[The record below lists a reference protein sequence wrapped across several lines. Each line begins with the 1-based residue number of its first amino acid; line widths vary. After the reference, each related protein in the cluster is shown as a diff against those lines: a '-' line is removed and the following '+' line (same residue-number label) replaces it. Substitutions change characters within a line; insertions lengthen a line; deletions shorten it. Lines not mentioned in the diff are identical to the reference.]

1 MFFII
6 PVFLKRQQLKPL
18 IKLLITCGYV
28 YPHTYLLKK
37 FKKTHNYITKIDVG
51 VYTLNIALSCIIV
64 YIFNMSQTYQPN
76 KRKRAKSH
84 GFLVRAKT
92 PGGRKVTQARR
103 QKGRA
108 KVSISK

>member
-1 MFFII
+1 M
-6 PVFLKRQQLKPL
+6 
-18 IKLLITCGYV
+18 
-28 YPHTYLLKK
+28 
-37 FKKTHNYITKIDVG
+37 
-51 VYTLNIALSCIIV
+51 NIAKKVNMLYILS
-64 YIFNMSQTYQPN
+64 MSQTYQPN

>member
-28 YPHTYLLKK
+28 LP
-37 FKKTHNYITKIDVG
+37 
-51 VYTLNIALSCIIV
+51 LNIALYRIIV